1 MAETGDTVLTVVI
14 VLLILLGVCLL
25 LFAGVAAYALI
36 LMKQR
41 PPLTL
46 YEARTKQA
54 DYLPLSAVP
63 ARQTELLV
71 ELEDSDFY
79 THRGVNLF
87 EIRSAVQLNLGAK
100 KIVYGGST
108 ITMQLAKNLYFRF
121 THNYLR
127 KAAEILIAL
136 ALERKLGKERILDFY
151 INIIYFGNGVY
162 GFSDAVR
169 FYFGKQVS
177 ALTLNQMF
185 LLACIPPIPTR
196 GNPIQYPEVFER
208 IRNRRLNYIRRKK
221 EPLISQAEAAEIFAH
236 DSSCLDPELRKP
248 DDFTRNYPQTIPL
261 INERFGRFACS
272 DGAPLHHYFGTK
284 TSSRS
289 V

>member
-1 MAETGDTVLTVVI
+1 
-14 VLLILLGVCLL
+14 
-25 LFAGVAAYALI
+25 
-36 LMKQR
+36 
-41 PPLTL
+41 
-46 YEARTKQA
+46 
-54 DYLPLSAVP
+54 
-63 ARQTELLV
+63 
-71 ELEDSDFY
+71 
-79 THRGVNLF
+79 
-87 EIRSAVQLNLGAK
+87 
-100 KIVYGGST
+100 
-108 ITMQLAKNLYFRF
+108 MQLAKNLYFRF

-169 FYFGKQVS
+169 FYFGKPVS

-284 TSSRS
+284 TSNRS

>member
-1 MAETGDTVLTVVI
+1 LTVVYI
-14 VLLILLGVCLL
+14 LLIFLGVCLL
-25 LFAGVAAYALI
+25 LFAGVAVYALI
-36 LMKQR
+36 LMIQR
-41 PPLTL
+41 PPLAL

-63 ARQTELLV
+63 VRQAELLV

-108 ITMQLAKNLYFRF
+108 ITMQLAKNIYFRF

-162 GFSDAVR
+162 GLSDACR
-169 FYFGKQVS
+169 FYFGKP
-177 ALTLNQMF
+177 AADLTLNQMF

-208 IRNRRLNYIRRKK
+208 IRNKRLNYILREKK
-221 EPLISQAEAAEIFAH
+221 EPLISQDEAAEIFAH
-236 DSSCLDPELRKP
+236 TASCLDPELRKP

-261 INERFGRFACS
+261 INERFGRFACPS
-272 DGAPLHHYFGTK
+272 ATHLYQYQQ
-284 TSSRS
+284 
-289 V
+289 